1 MKFDI
6 IKRYKLPNN
15 KFSKLFFFHVPKCG
29 GLSIARSLGVTIP
42 HLRILGALHDIP
54 NEYNN
59 LNLVKQRIQN
69 ANKSY
74 GINLDSY
81 LSSEIFQKTKKLHN
95 KYPFISG
102 HIPFNKYEIS
112 QDTFVFSVL
121 RDPVSR
127 SISNY
132 LFFKKRVQ
140 ENFSLNELYEKK
152 FLLPNRMTSF
162 FSSIEEPD
170 INIAIKNIKQINMIV
185 DINQIKDLLGYII
198 SLFKLPNMVL
208 TSINETK
215 SKYELSDKEMIL
227 IMDKNK
233 LDIKLYDLA
242 KKLFFDFESLKKDYD
257 HMDVYSIFTEKKLFN
272 NSHKLIFKEKDLGF
286 ITETL
291 TKI

>member
-6 IKRYKLPNN
+6 INRYKLVNN
-15 KFSKLFFFHVPKCG
+15 QFSKLFFFHVPKCG
-29 GLSIARSLGVTIP
+29 GLSIAHSLGVAIP
-42 HLRILGALHDIP
+42 HLRILGVPYKMTD
-54 NEYNN
+54 EYHN
-59 LNLVKQRIQN
+59 LNVINQKIQS
-69 ANKSY
+69 ANKMY

-81 LSSEIFQKTKKLHN
+81 SSFEIFQKTKKLHN

-112 QDTFVFSVL
+112 KDTFVFSVL

-132 LFFKKRVQ
+132 LFFKKKFQ

-152 FLLPNRMTSF
+152 FLLPDCMTSF

-170 INIAIKNIKQINMIV
+170 INIAIKNIKQINMTI
-185 DINQIKDLLGYII
+185 DINQIKDLLAYII

-208 TSINETK
+208 TKINETK
-215 SKYELSDKEMIL
+215 SKYELTDKEMML

-242 KKLFFDFESLKKDYD
+242 KKIFFDFENIKKDYD
-257 HMDVYSIFTEKKLFN
+257 CMDVYSIYTEKKLFN
-272 NSHKLIFKEKDLGF
+272 DTHSLIFKEKDLEF
-286 ITETL
+286 V
-291 TKI
+291 TKTISKI

>member
-6 IKRYKLPNN
+6 IKRYKLPN
-15 KFSKLFFFHVPKCG
+15 KQFSKLFFFHVPKCG

-152 FLLPNRMTSF
+152 FLLPNMMTSF

-227 IMDKNK
+227 IMDNNK

-242 KKLFFDFESLKKDYD
+242 KKLFFDFENIKKDYD
-257 HMDVYSIFTEKKLFN
+257 CMDAYSIFTENKLFN
-272 NSHKLIFKEKDLGF
+272 NSHSLIFKEKDLEF
-286 ITETL
+286 ITKTL
-291 TKI
+291 SKI

>member
-152 FLLPNRMTSF
+152 FLLPNMMTSF

-227 IMDKNK
+227 IMDNNK

-242 KKLFFDFESLKKDYD
+242 KKLFFDFENIKKDYD
-257 HMDVYSIFTEKKLFN
+257 FMDIYSLYTKNKLFN
-272 NSHKLIFKEKDLGF
+272 NSQSLIFKEKDLEF
-286 ITETL
+286 ITKTL
-291 TKI
+291 SKI

>member
-6 IKRYKLPNN
+6 IKRYKLPN
-15 KFSKLFFFHVPKCG
+15 KQFSKLFFFHVPKCG
-29 GLSIARSLGVTIP
+29 GLSIAHSLGVTIP

-152 FLLPNRMTSF
+152 FLLPNMMTSF

-227 IMDKNK
+227 IMDNNK

-242 KKLFFDFESLKKDYD
+242 KKLFFDFENIKKDYD
-257 HMDVYSIFTEKKLFN
+257 CMDAYSIFTENKLFN
-272 NSHKLIFKEKDLGF
+272 NSHSLIFKEKDLEF
-286 ITETL
+286 ITKTL
-291 TKI
+291 SKI

>member
-42 HLRILGALHDIP
+42 HLRILGVPHDIP

-152 FLLPNRMTSF
+152 FLLPNMMTSF

-170 INIAIKNIKQINMIV
+170 INIAIKNIKQINMTV

-242 KKLFFDFESLKKDYD
+242 KKLFFDFENIKKDYD
-257 HMDVYSIFTEKKLFN
+257 CMDAYSIFTENKLFN
-272 NSHKLIFKEKDLGF
+272 NSHSLIFKEKDLEF
-286 ITETL
+286 ITKTL
-291 TKI
+291 SKI